1 MLYDDNQ
8 GMTHHK
14 LSYVGYKGRNYF
26 LIMQDFVNKKLTIQK
41 YSQFM
46 KKEL

>member
-1 MLYDDNQ
+1 
-8 GMTHHK
+8 MTH
-14 LSYVGYKGRNYF
+14 LDCYVDCKGRNYF
-26 LIMQDFVNKKLTIQK
+26 LIVQDFVNKKLTIQK